1 MCTPVGTV
9 PVVPR
14 STDCAALDAA
24 VARVGDRW
32 TLLVVHALLGGP
44 RRFGELAAALPG
56 LAPNVLTRRLRSLE
70 AEGLLVADAYCRRPP
85 RFAYRL
91 TDAGDDL
98 AGALR
103 LLAQWGVEH
112 PPAGPTAPVA
122 GDDGPDALRHQL
134 CGTPVEARWWCPT
147 CGVGVASDD
156 ADDVRYA

>member
-1 MCTPVGTV
+1 VRPASD
-9 PVVPR
+9 R
-14 STDCAALDAA
+14 AALDAA
-24 VARVGDRW
+24 VGRVGDRW

-70 AEGLLVADAYCRRPP
+70 AEGLLVASAYCERPP

-91 TDAGDDL
+91 TDAGADL

-103 LLAQWGVEH
+103 LLAQWGAEH
-112 PPAGPTAPVA
+112 PPAGPIAPA
-122 GDDGPDALRHQL
+122 DGDDDDDRPDALRHQL

-147 CGVGVASDD
+147 CGVGVEPDG